1 MDYEALYNELR
12 EAVVIYI
19 ANESTFDEKV
29 DAYAI
34 INEHF
39 TKRALMAELAYLDDL
54 PLEEE
59 RADWDAE
66 LDDYLATMD
75 DASGR
80 AQ

>member
-29 DAYAI
+29 DAYAT

-39 TKRALMAELAYLDDL
+39 TKRALVAELAYLDDL
-54 PLEEE
+54 LEEE

-75 DASGR
+75 DASSR

>member
-1 MDYEALYNELR
+1 MTNFEALYNELR

-19 ANESTFDEKV
+19 AIESTFDEKV
-29 DAYAI
+29 DAYAV

-54 PLEEE
+54 LLEEE
-59 RADWDAE
+59 RADYFDTIE
-66 LDDYLATMD
+66 DFTP
-75 DASGR
+75 R